1 MKCSH
6 GLPYEVRCHGCMQDA
21 LARAGVPPL
30 QAPPVIKMTA
40 DSCVEKSDRVEV
52 QVEQWNKK

>member
-1 MKCSH
+1 
-6 GLPYEVRCHGCMQDA
+6 MQDA